1 MNIYIYIYIYE
12 LTVAKWGA
20 DDEPDSDGDAE
31 EVAVDVF
38 CEMLDVQRQR
48 LAILLLGL
56 EAAADQCLH
65 GPDIA
70 RRCSV
75 VSGLG
80 IGAAR
85 RATKSWD
92 VATLLALEIHLG
104 LGRWGGSPCRRRRR
118 LAWVLAGEPQF

>member
-1 MNIYIYIYIYE
+1 MMPTLRRCCTRLAKPAAFLVLL
-12 LTVAKWGA
+12 LT
-20 DDEPDSDGDAE
+20 
-31 EVAVDVF
+31 
-38 CEMLDVQRQR
+38 

-56 EAAADQCLH
+56 ETAADQCLH

-70 RRCSV
+70 RRCRV

-118 LAWVLAGEPQF
+118 LAWVLAGELQ